1 LEVPADKGAEM
12 PKTAVIVT
20 TKAEVSI
27 IDIAEG
33 SLKKLQSAVD
43 GLIQP
48 VDLDADVT
56 MWVNEEGLLRNDL
69 EMNDIATSLYAQMY
83 DITNP
88 IIGDVVF
95 TGGTDEE
102 GNTLGLGDDYVNA
115 IYALV
120 DNYKQVM
127 SQFA

>member
-20 TKAEVSI
+20 TKAEVSV
-27 IDIAEG
+27 IDIADS

-48 VDLDADVT
+48 IDLDADVT

-83 DITNP
+83 EITNP

-102 GNTLGLGDDYVNA
+102 GETLGLADDYVDA

>member
-1 LEVPADKGAEM
+1 LEVPTDKGAEM

-48 VDLDADVT
+48 VDLDGNVT
-56 MWVNEEGLLRNDL
+56 MWVNEEGLLRSDL

-88 IIGDVVF
+88 LMGDVVF

-102 GNTLGLGDDYVNA
+102 GETLGLGEDYVNA

>member
-1 LEVPADKGAEM
+1 
-12 PKTAVIVT
+12 
-20 TKAEVSI
+20 
-27 IDIAEG
+27 
-33 SLKKLQSAVD
+33 
-43 GLIQP
+43 
-48 VDLDADVT
+48 
-56 MWVNEEGLLRNDL
+56 
-69 EMNDIATSLYAQMY
+69 MNDIATSLYAQMY

-88 IIGDVVF
+88 LMGDVVF

-102 GNTLGLGDDYVNA
+102 GETLGLGEDYVNA

>member
-1 LEVPADKGAEM
+1 M

-20 TKAEVSI
+20 TKAEVSV
-27 IDIAEG
+27 IDIADG

-48 VDLDADVT
+48 INLDADVT

-83 DITNP
+83 EITNP

-102 GNTLGLGDDYVNA
+102 GETLGLADDYVDA

>member
-1 LEVPADKGAEM
+1 LEVPTDKGAEM

-48 VDLDADVT
+48 IDLDANVT
-56 MWVNEEGLLRNDL
+56 MWVNEEGLLRSDL

-88 IIGDVVF
+88 LMGDVVF
-95 TGGTDEE
+95 TGGTDGE
-102 GNTLGLGDDYVNA
+102 GETLGLGDDYVNA

>member
-1 LEVPADKGAEM
+1 LEVPTDKGAEM

-48 VDLDADVT
+48 IDLNADVT

-88 IIGDVVF
+88 LMGDVVF

-102 GNTLGLGDDYVNA
+102 GETLGLADDYVNA